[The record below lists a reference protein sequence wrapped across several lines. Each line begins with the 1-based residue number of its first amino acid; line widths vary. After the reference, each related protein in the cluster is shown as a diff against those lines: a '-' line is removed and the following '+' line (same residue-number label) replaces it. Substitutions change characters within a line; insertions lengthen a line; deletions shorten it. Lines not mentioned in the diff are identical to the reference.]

1 MLERILQHV
10 PLKHCLT
17 CCSLVCRAWAAAA
30 EAASDVQI
38 RPISSENIQLF
49 QGWLAKRRV
58 VERLSAKGAFLVEYT
73 TWCPLQLDFPKLTML
88 HSLEL
93 RRLRVQLS
101 VQGATCSSTIG
112 RGSALSAATSNSA
125 DSSISIAAKSSL
137 SSAAAIILP
146 QLQELELRECQLT
159 NQLLSLLLNSTALSR
174 LQLGEGVWVNND
186 TFTQPRRLEQVL
198 PDIWQQL
205 QRLPN
210 LSDLHLHSYHLTA
223 ADVTPISKLQHL
235 QRLTLRAK
243 HNTIAAAV
251 AAVVPAGLTALDV
264 RPLDSCVGS
273 VPLPLARLHDLQAFT
288 RQECVVEPSSLSS
301 LTTQY

>member
-1 MLERILQHV
+1 
-10 PLKHCLT
+10 
-17 CCSLVCRAWAAAA
+17 
-30 EAASDVQI
+30 
-38 RPISSENIQLF
+38 
-49 QGWLAKRRV
+49 
-58 VERLSAKGAFLVEYT
+58 
-73 TWCPLQLDFPKLTML
+73 ML

-101 VQGATCSSTIG
+101 VQGATCSSTSG
-112 RGSALSAATSNSA
+112 RGAALSAATSNSA

-186 TFTQPRRLEQVL
+186 TFTEPRLRQVL

-223 ADVTPISKLQHL
+223 ADVTPISNLQHL

-264 RPLDSCVGS
+264 RPLDSCVG
-273 VPLPLARLHDLQAFT
+273 
-288 RQECVVEPSSLSS
+288 
-301 LTTQY
+301 